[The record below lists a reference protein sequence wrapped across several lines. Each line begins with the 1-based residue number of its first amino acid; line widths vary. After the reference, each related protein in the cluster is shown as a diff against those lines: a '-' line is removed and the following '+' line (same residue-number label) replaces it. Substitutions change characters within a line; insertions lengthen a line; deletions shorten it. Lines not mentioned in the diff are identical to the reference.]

1 MIELEMRNNLWDELK
16 AKYHHRSDVETYVHI
31 GLISMGIKTAYELP
45 TQHSTKYLPDFTWTN
60 DFVDEQSWRTYERH
74 LSAYVDGGGAC
85 ANFQWIEAKPQDYL
99 NVLRNECFR
108 MANLSVRKVSDKFKG
123 SIMCRLDSNW
133 LWSRRNLHDIFKE
146 LAAPKKLAEESGL
159 NVLVIG
165 TTDGTE
171 TLSACLTLEG
181 IVFERYHPLVNSVGW
196 AKRLKRLDAQAEQE
210 KAAEASRIEY
220 ERQERERAQLAL
232 EEQRRRDAELDI
244 LRPKVR
250 MAIASQ
256 DSRWRKANLYATRC
270 LSCGHMVEA
279 NEGYWTRHDGRGYVM
294 HIDCVDT

>member
-16 AKYHHRSDVETYVHI
+16 AKYHHRSDVETYVHT
-31 GLISMGIKTAYELP
+31 GLISMGIKTAYEMP
-45 TQHSTKYLPDFTWTN
+45 TQYSTRYLPDFTWTN

-74 LSAYVDGGGAC
+74 LSAYVDDGGKC
-85 ANFQWIEAKPQDYL
+85 ANFQWIEAKPQHYL
-99 NVLRNECFR
+99 NELRDECFR

-123 SIMCRLDSNW
+123 SIMCRLGSDW

-146 LAAPKKLAEESGL
+146 LAAPKKLAEESGH

-171 TLSACLTLEG
+171 TLSACLTPEA
-181 IVFERYHPLVNSVGW
+181 IVFERYHPLVNSAGW
-196 AKRLKRLDAQAEQE
+196 AKRLRRIDAKAEQE
-210 KAAEASRIEY
+210 KAAEAARMEY
-220 ERQERERAQLAL
+220 ERREREKAQLAL
-232 EEQRRRDAELDI
+232 EEQKRRDAELDV
-244 LRPKVR
+244 LRLNVR

-256 DSRWRKANLYATRC
+256 DSRRRKTNLYPTRC
-270 LSCGHMVEA
+270 LSCDHMVEVS
-279 NEGYWTRHDGRGYVM
+279 EGYWTRYDGRGHVM